1 MGAFSEID
9 IDQQCGESCESPVEA
24 FQLEQAIQEPI
35 GLSEAGQARFEDDAK
50 QQAEADAAPQELE
63 KLMKEAPPAESPQQP
78 AEEAD
83 EDTDRRAHEESE
95 AKRKAEWEAARAAK
109 KAQQEEQIQRIAA
122 MGEDE
127 LLSASAKRINEET
140 ERLTRRN
147 MKEYVA
153 EHIQTLCLDD
163 LEFARLTMHPCKS
176 FMHCIW
182 YINRKAR
189 EYLEQEMKDN
199 GMQQPY
205 GVNGMYGGDVPDD
218 LVYQWAEDYYRD
230 MDAQEDKDEDE
241 EFKPEPYTGPIS
253 SKAQKKASGKKA
265 AGKKAAAPKK
275 AEKPPESK
283 PDEKEPAD
291 EDQISLGDFLEV
303 AGKAS

>member
-1 MGAFSEID
+1 MRERQTEPT
-9 IDQQCGESCESPVEA
+9 DQEM
-24 FQLEQAIQEPI
+24 
-35 GLSEAGQARFEDDAK
+35 K
-50 QQAEADAAPQELE
+50 
-63 KLMKEAPPAESPQQP
+63 KLMQEKAPAEGPAQP

-83 EDTDRRAHEESE
+83 PDQARKAHEEAE
-95 AKRKAEWEAARAAK
+95 AKRKAEWEAKQAAK
-109 KAQQEEQIQRIAA
+109 KAQQEEQLQKIAA
-122 MGEDE
+122 MSEDE
-127 LLSASAKRINEET
+127 LLAASAKRINEET

-163 LEFARLTMHPCKS
+163 LAFAKLTMHPRKS

-199 GMQQPY
+199 GMQRPY

-241 EFKPEPYTGPIS
+241 EFKPTPYTGS
-253 SKAQKKASGKKA
+253 SGSKARKKGTGKKT
-265 AGKKAAAPKK
+265 AAPKK
-275 AEKPPESK
+275 VEKPPE
-283 PDEKEPAD
+283 PRPAEKTPAD
-291 EDQISLGDFLEV
+291 EEQLSLGDFLDV

>member
-1 MGAFSEID
+1 MGTFSELD
-9 IDQQCGESCESPVEA
+9 VDQQFGDNSGDSIEL
-24 FQLEQAIQEPI
+24 FQLVQEAHEQPSTAQ
-35 GLSEAGQARFEDDAK
+35 GAHARFEDDAL
-50 QQAEADAAPQELE
+50 QQAESDAAPQEMK
-63 KLMKEAPPAESPQQP
+63 KLMQEKAP
-78 AEEAD
+78 AEELPQPSEEAD
-83 EDTDRRAHEESE
+83 PDQARKAHEEAE
-95 AKRKAEWEAARAAK
+95 AKRKAEWEAKRAAK
-109 KAQQEEQIQRIAA
+109 QAEQEKQLQRIAA
-122 MGEDE
+122 MSEDE

-140 ERLTRRN
+140 ERLTRRS

-163 LEFARLTMHPCKS
+163 LELAKLTMHPRKS

-189 EYLEQEMKDN
+189 EYLEQEMKNN

-241 EFKPEPYTGPIS
+241 EFKPKPYTGPS
-253 SKAQKKASGKKA
+253 GSKVR
-265 AGKKAAAPKK
+265 KKAAAKKTAAPKK
-275 AEKPPESK
+275 VEKLPEPK
-283 PDEKEPAD
+283 PEKRAPAD
-291 EDQISLGDFLEV
+291 EEQLSLGDFLEV

>member
-9 IDQQCGESCESPVEA
+9 IDQKFGDNNGVSIES
-24 FQLEQAIQEPI
+24 FQLEQETHEQPNTAQ
-35 GLSEAGQARFEDDAK
+35 GAQVRFEDDAL
-50 QQAEADAAPQELE
+50 QQAESDAAPQEMK
-63 KLMKEAPPAESPQQP
+63 KLMQEKAPAEGPAQP

-83 EDTDRRAHEESE
+83 PDQARKAHEEAE
-95 AKRKAEWEAARAAK
+95 AKRKAEWEAKQAAK
-109 KAQQEEQIQRIAA
+109 KAQQEEQLQKIAA
-122 MGEDE
+122 MSEDE
-127 LLSASAKRINEET
+127 LLAASAKRINEET

-163 LEFARLTMHPCKS
+163 LAFAKLTMHPRKS

-199 GMQQPY
+199 GMQRPY

-241 EFKPEPYTGPIS
+241 EFKPMPYTGPS
-253 SKAQKKASGKKA
+253 GSKARKKA
-265 AGKKAAAPKK
+265 AGKKTAAPKK
-275 AEKPPESK
+275 VEKLPEPKPAEKT
-283 PDEKEPAD
+283 PAD
-291 EDQISLGDFLEV
+291 EEQLSLGDFLDV

>member
-9 IDQQCGESCESPVEA
+9 IDQKFGDNNGVSIES
-24 FQLEQAIQEPI
+24 FQLEQETHEQLNTAQ
-35 GLSEAGQARFEDDAK
+35 GAQVRFEDDAL
-50 QQAEADAAPQELE
+50 QQAESDAAPQEMK
-63 KLMKEAPPAESPQQP
+63 KLMQEKAPAEGPAQP
-78 AEEAD
+78 SEEAD
-83 EDTDRRAHEESE
+83 PDQARKAHEEAE
-95 AKRKAEWEAARAAK
+95 AKRKAEWEAKQAAK
-109 KAQQEEQIQRIAA
+109 KAQQEEQLQKIAA
-122 MGEDE
+122 MSEDE
-127 LLSASAKRINEET
+127 LLAAAAKRINEET
-140 ERLTRRN
+140 EQLTRRN

-163 LEFARLTMHPCKS
+163 LEFTKLTMHPRKS

-189 EYLEQEMKDN
+189 EYLEQEMKNN

-205 GVNGMYGGDVPDD
+205 GANGMYGGDVPDD

-241 EFKPEPYTGPIS
+241 EFKPMPYTGPS
-253 SKAQKKASGKKA
+253 GSKARKKA
-265 AGKKAAAPKK
+265 AGKKTAAPKK
-275 AEKPPESK
+275 VEKPPEPK
-283 PDEKEPAD
+283 PEKKSPAD
-291 EDQISLGDFLEV
+291 EEQLSLGDFLDV

>member
-1 MGAFSEID
+1 MS
-9 IDQQCGESCESPVEA
+9 
-24 FQLEQAIQEPI
+24 
-35 GLSEAGQARFEDDAK
+35 
-50 QQAEADAAPQELE
+50 
-63 KLMKEAPPAESPQQP
+63 
-78 AEEAD
+78 
-83 EDTDRRAHEESE
+83 
-95 AKRKAEWEAARAAK
+95 
-109 KAQQEEQIQRIAA
+109 
-122 MGEDE
+122 EDE
-127 LLSASAKRINEET
+127 LLAASAKRINEET

-163 LEFARLTMHPCKS
+163 LAFAKLTMHPRKS

-199 GMQQPY
+199 GMQRPY

-241 EFKPEPYTGPIS
+241 EFKPMPYTGPS
-253 SKAQKKASGKKA
+253 GSKARKKA
-265 AGKKAAAPKK
+265 AGKKTAAPKK
-275 AEKPPESK
+275 VEKPPEPK
-283 PDEKEPAD
+283 PEKKSPAD
-291 EDQISLGDFLEV
+291 EEQLSLGDFLDA